1 MKKKKKLI
9 VIWDVV
15 FRDFDYYRLELEKIS
30 KFIDI
35 EVHDMNR
42 VFNKNLEKMYQT
54 KSKRKIVKRYKTF
67 KEWKNN
73 FEKINENNE
82 ISILLINN
90 GNNLTKFYFNLFLV
104 KKKLPIITISNNTVK
119 ETTKSVQIDFETI
132 FFKLINNL
140 NFKFLIK
147 FLSNRL
153 FSSLNKYFIKP
164 NFIISNSIY
173 DYNFQKKKKSKK
185 TTIFKGNSFDFSN
198 SITYRSKKL
207 NANLKK
213 NFSVLIDSTGPRFKD
228 EHAIFN
234 NQQTHTP
241 EKWYPS
247 VNKFFDFLEKNF
259 KTRIKICPHPKT
271 KTKKY
276 SMDFGGRENIQNKL
290 LSMIKNSKIV
300 ISKGSTAIIYAI
312 IFKKPVLLVYS
323 NEMLRHKNYMRNVVN
338 SFSSDLNL
346 KPINIDKNYDK
357 NLIKRRLRINKRLY
371 KNYLKKYATARSD
384 YKPNYKILIEI
395 LNIIY
400 NGANKNISL

>member
-9 VIWDVV
+9 IIWDVV

-42 VFNKNLEKMYQT
+42 VFNKNLESIYQT
-54 KSKRKIVKRYKTF
+54 NSKRKIVKRFNTF
-67 KEWKNN
+67 NQWKNN
-73 FEKINENNE
+73 FKKINENNE
-82 ISILLINN
+82 ISILLTNN
-90 GNNLTKFYFNLFLV
+90 GNNFTKFYFNLFLV
-104 KKKLPIITISNNTVK
+104 TKKLPIITISNNTVK
-119 ETTKSVQIDFETI
+119 ETTKAASINFETI
-132 FFKLINNL
+132 FFKLLNNL

-147 FLSNRL
+147 FFSNRL
-153 FSSLNKYFIKP
+153 FSTLNKYFIKP
-164 NFIISNSIY
+164 DYVISNSIY
-173 DYNFQKKKKSKK
+173 DYNIQNKNKSKK
-185 TTIFKGNSFDFSN
+185 TKIFKGNSFDFSN
-198 SITYRSKKL
+198 SITYRSKKSKL
-207 NANLKK
+207 SLKK
-213 NFSVLIDSTGPRFKD
+213 NFSILIDSTGPRFKD
-228 EHAIFN
+228 EYAIFN

-259 KTRIKICPHPKT
+259 NTRIKICPHPKT

-276 SMDFGGRENIQNKL
+276 SKDFGGRENIENKL
-290 LSMIKNSKIV
+290 LYMVKNSKIV

-312 IFKKPVLLVYS
+312 IFKKPVLLLYS
-323 NEMLRHKNYMRNVVN
+323 NEMLKHKNYMRNVVN

-346 KPINIDKNYDK
+346 KPINIDKKYDK
-357 NLIKRRLRINKRLY
+357 NLIKRRFKINKKLY
-371 KNYLKKYATARSD
+371 KNYLKKYATARRD

-400 NGANKNISL
+400 KRSNKKISL

>member
-90 GNNLTKFYFNLFLV
+90 GNNLT
-104 KKKLPIITISNNTVK
+104 
-119 ETTKSVQIDFETI
+119 TKSVQIDFETI
-132 FFKLINNL
+132 FFKLINTL

-241 EKWYPS
+241 
-247 VNKFFDFLEKNF
+247 
-259 KTRIKICPHPKT
+259 
-271 KTKKY
+271 
-276 SMDFGGRENIQNKL
+276 
-290 LSMIKNSKIV
+290 
-300 ISKGSTAIIYAI
+300 
-312 IFKKPVLLVYS
+312 
-323 NEMLRHKNYMRNVVN
+323 
-338 SFSSDLNL
+338 
-346 KPINIDKNYDK
+346 
-357 NLIKRRLRINKRLY
+357 
-371 KNYLKKYATARSD
+371 
-384 YKPNYKILIEI
+384 
-395 LNIIY
+395 
-400 NGANKNISL
+400 